1 MRANQSSSSIDSSA
15 QIRAAKGASWL
26 IAGKFSAKIMD
37 ALVLVV
43 LARLLDPTDFGLVAL
58 AMSFIVISEAILEIP
73 VGQALLIVPEL
84 TDDHLNTA
92 FTLGFI
98 RAMIILI
105 AIAILAYPL
114 AYFTSEP
121 RLANLLIILAFA
133 PAIRGIASP
142 RLIVYIKDL
151 DFRRDFAAEVTGKF
165 VGGVLAV
172 TIAFS
177 FRTYWALAAATLASP
192 AAMTITSYLIAPHQP
207 RLTLSKWPAFSH
219 FVSLNFFTQLFLAL
233 SWQCDRILLGRYVAA
248 ADLGQYT
255 ICNDMTNLPNQAL
268 ILPITRPLATVIY
281 TKSAHIQGLQ
291 ASYLLASSVVATFI
305 APIYVGLF
313 FLSEPAIQLL
323 LGQNWDG
330 AEHIAAILALAF
342 LPGLPAGP
350 WRSVALAREKSHWL
364 TAAALLE
371 LVVRLP
377 LTWYMVAAYGAEGAA
392 WTRVIVSVLL
402 SVVAILSIKKL
413 IEISIPRQIYAVIR
427 PAIAASVMAMVVWP
441 LSAHLMNAPSKLY
454 LSLELAS
461 VVLIGGV
468 VYVSVISL
476 TWFAAGR
483 TDGIETLA
491 LRVVSPRVRW
501 PMVLAKGRSLNT

>member
-1 MRANQSSSSIDSSA
+1 MRANQSTPSIDGSA

-43 LARLLDPTDFGLVAL
+43 LARLLGPTDFGLVAL
-58 AMSFIVISEAILEIP
+58 AMSFVVISEAILEIP
-73 VGQALLIVPEL
+73 VSQALLIVPDL
-84 TDDHLNTA
+84 TEEHLNTA

-98 RAMIILI
+98 RAMIIVVT
-105 AIAILAYPL
+105 IAILSYPL
-114 AYFTSEP
+114 AHFTGEP
-121 RLANLLIILAFA
+121 RLTNLLIILAFA

-165 VGGVLAV
+165 VGGMLAV
-172 TIAFS
+172 TIAFT

-192 AAMTITSYLIAPHQP
+192 AAMTVTSYLIAPHRP
-207 RLTLSKWPAFSH
+207 RLTLAKWNVFSH
-219 FVSLNFFTQLFLAL
+219 FVSWSFFTQLFIAL
-233 SWQCDRILLGRYVAA
+233 SWQCDRVLLGRYVAA
-248 ADLGQYT
+248 ADLGRYT
-255 ICNDMTNLPNQAL
+255 ICNDMTNLPHQAL

-281 TKSAHIQGLQ
+281 TKSGDLQGLQ
-291 ASYLLASSVVATFI
+291 ASYLLASSVIATFI

-313 FLSEPAIQLL
+313 FLAGPAIQVM

-330 AEHIAAILALAF
+330 ADHIAAVLALAF

-350 WRSVALAREKSHWL
+350 WRAVALAREKSHWL
-364 TAAALLE
+364 TAAALAE
-371 LVVRLP
+371 LGVRLP
-377 LTWYMVAAYGAEGAA
+377 LTWYMVSAHGAEGAA
-392 WTRVIVSVLL
+392 WTRVIVSVMLCGI
-402 SVVAILSIKKL
+402 AIICIKRL
-413 IEISIPRQIYAVIR
+413 IAISIFRQIYAVIR

-441 LSAHLMNAPSKLY
+441 LSVHLMNAPSKLF

-468 VYVSVISL
+468 VYVSVLFL
-476 TWFAAGR
+476 T
-483 TDGIETLA
+483 
-491 LRVVSPRVRW
+491 
-501 PMVLAKGRSLNT
+501 